1 MERIDAEGI
10 TGQDAVEALTFLAD
24 FHKASTRLVAHAAT
38 CLWQFVVVL
47 VLHMLLWQTA
57 AQLPAET
64 I

>member
-1 MERIDAEGI
+1 M
-10 TGQDAVEALTFLAD
+10 EALTFLAD